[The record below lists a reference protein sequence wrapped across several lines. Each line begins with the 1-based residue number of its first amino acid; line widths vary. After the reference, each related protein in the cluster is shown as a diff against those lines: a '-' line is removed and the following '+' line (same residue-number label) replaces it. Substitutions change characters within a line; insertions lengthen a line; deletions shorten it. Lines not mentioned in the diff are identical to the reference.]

1 MLKHKIQIDA
11 VLLLMYTVHLSGSN
25 LLETSSTKGRTCR
38 MYGPVKKKKSTLINL
53 EQFVFHC

>member
-38 MYGPVKKKKSTLINL
+38 MYGPVKKKK
-53 EQFVFHC
+53 VH

>member
-25 LLETSSTKGRTCR
+25 LLETSNTKGRTCR
-38 MYGPVKKKKSTLINL
+38 MYGPVKKK
-53 EQFVFHC
+53 VH